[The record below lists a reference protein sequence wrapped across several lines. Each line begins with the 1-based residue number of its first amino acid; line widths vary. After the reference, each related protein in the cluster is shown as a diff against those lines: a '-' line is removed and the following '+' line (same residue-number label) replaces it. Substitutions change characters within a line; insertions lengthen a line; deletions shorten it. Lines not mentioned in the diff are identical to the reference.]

1 MKDMHQRLK
10 KSEGIK
16 DKSIKELERLECEN
30 SLIKSENS
38 KLRQDLR
45 EHKDEIKTLREKN

>member
-30 SLIKSENS
+30 SLIKFENS